1 MGAFPW
7 KPNLRF
13 GLGTDYVV
21 IPVRPD
27 VPSSAAVRA
36 EPLGEPEAEP
46 AVDEPAFE
54 EPVVDEPVGDEF
66 AAGEP
71 GEAPPLRETAEA
83 PEPAAEPA
91 PSAEPEARAEQSGSD
106 PGLTP
111 PGDLPAPSGPSPEP
125 AAEARAEQSGSD
137 PGLTPPGDLP
147 APPEPSPEP
156 APAPKKPLLQREL
169 RLPRPRR
176 HRATRVVG
184 LRVGS
189 SQLAAAHVRT
199 NGAVELVQLARTD
212 LEPGLVVG
220 GEVRDPDALAAA
232 LKAFF
237 SANKLPRRNVRL
249 GIANGRIGVRVLDV
263 PPIDDPKQLENA
275 IRFRAHEAIPIP
287 VTEAVIDHVAIG
299 EGVDEEGA
307 PVRRVLVAFAHRD
320 LVARHVDV
328 CRRAGLKLLGVDLD
342 GFALLRSLAEPRGD
356 GEAAHAVVAVSIGHD
371 RTVFAVSD
379 GEVCDFTRVLEWGG
393 ASLDVALARA
403 LDLAPSQAA
412 AVKHGLSL
420 VDDAA
425 SAGLSPV
432 QVEAAR
438 AAVRQE
444 IDALARE
451 LVSSLRFYQSR
462 EGSLDIGEIL
472 VTGGGSQLHGL
483 LEELERL
490 IGAPVRAGD
499 PLGRVVLGKKVHR
512 PAEAGSYAIAVG
524 LGMER

>member
-1 MGAFPW
+1 
-7 KPNLRF
+7 
-13 GLGTDYVV
+13 
-21 IPVRPD
+21 
-27 VPSSAAVRA
+27 
-36 EPLGEPEAEP
+36 
-46 AVDEPAFE
+46 
-54 EPVVDEPVGDEF
+54 
-66 AAGEP
+66 
-71 GEAPPLRETAEA
+71 
-83 PEPAAEPA
+83 
-91 PSAEPEARAEQSGSD
+91 
-106 PGLTP
+106 
-111 PGDLPAPSGPSPEP
+111 
-125 AAEARAEQSGSD
+125 
-137 PGLTPPGDLP
+137 
-147 APPEPSPEP
+147 
-156 APAPKKPLLQREL
+156 
-169 RLPRPRR
+169 
-176 HRATRVVG
+176 
-184 LRVGS
+184 VGS
-189 SQLAAAHVRT
+189 SQLAAAHVHT

-220 GEVRDPDALAAA
+220 GEVRDPDALADA

-237 SANKLPRRNVRL
+237 SAHKLPRRNVRL
-249 GIANGRIGVRVLDV
+249 GIASGRIGVRVLEV

-287 VTEAVIDHVAIG
+287 ITEAVLDHVLIG
-299 EGVDEEGA
+299 EDVDEEGA
-307 PVRRVLVAFAHRD
+307 PIRRVLVAFAHRD

-342 GFALLRSLAEPRGD
+342 GFALLRVLASPPVENGAPR
-356 GEAAHAVVAVSIGHD
+356 AVVAVSIGHD

-379 GEVCDFTRVLEWGG
+379 GTVCDFTRVLEWGG

-420 VDDAA
+420 VDDD

-432 QVEAAR
+432 QAEAAR

-462 EGSLDIGEIL
+462 DGSLDIGEIL

-483 LEELERL
+483 LEELERQ

-499 PLGRVVLGKKVHR
+499 PLRRVVLGKKVHR
-512 PAEAGSYAIAVG
+512 PADAGSYAIAVG

>member
-1 MGAFPW
+1 VRSQP
-7 KPNLRF
+7 F
-13 GLGTDYVV
+13 GEAA
-21 IPVRPD
+21 PAPD
-27 VPSSAAVRA
+27 PAEEPTPA
-36 EPLGEPEAEP
+36 EPIPAERAQERQQP
-46 AVDEPAFE
+46 A
-54 EPVVDEPVGDEF
+54 
-66 AAGEP
+66 
-71 GEAPPLRETAEA
+71 ETAS
-83 PEPAAEPA
+83 
-91 PSAEPEARAEQSGSD
+91 SAEPDARAEEPGSD

-111 PGDLPAPSGPSPEP
+111 SDGPPAAPEP
-125 AAEARAEQSGSD
+125 AD
-137 PGLTPPGDLP
+137 
-147 APPEPSPEP
+147 APPAE
-156 APAPKKPLLQREL
+156 PKKPLLQREL

-176 HRATRVVG
+176 HRAARVVG

-189 SQLAAAHVRT
+189 SQLAAAHVHT

-212 LEPGLVVG
+212 LDPGLVVG

-249 GIANGRIGVRVLDV
+249 GIASGRIGVRVLEV

-287 VTEAVIDHVAIG
+287 VTEAVLDHVVIG
-299 EGVDEEGA
+299 DGVDEDGA
-307 PVRRVLVAFAHRD
+307 PVQRVLVAFAHRD

-342 GFALLRSLAEPRGD
+342 GFALLRALAEPRAG
-356 GEAAHAVVAVSIGHD
+356 GESPRAVVAVSIGHD

-393 ASLDVALARA
+393 ASLDVALART

-420 VDDAA
+420 VDDEA

-438 AAVRQE
+438 AAVLQE
-444 IDALARE
+444 VDALARE

-483 LEELERL
+483 LEQLQRL

-499 PLGRVVLGKKVHR
+499 PLARVVLGKKVHR
-512 PAEAGSYAIAVG
+512 PADAGSYAIAVG